1 MSLINQIQDTVDIF
15 LNLIGIVNLII
26 IILIIIIGYHI
37 VLFFLRDKKYIN
49 TPDNNDKLKDIKI
62 KDLKET
68 PLVNFIVP
76 AWKEGDIF
84 KGCLLSINKLSYPKL
99 RVIINAG
106 GSQETIEIAES
117 FKEYQNFN
125 IIYQKAGEGKLKAIN
140 DALKLISEG
149 LVYLIDADI
158 YLDDNIL
165 LQMIYSITNKKESV
179 VISAIKPHPSI
190 QNKDLVKYLYISRN
204 FFSRR
209 NFSVYSN
216 AVSQNTVMSYNVIEN
231 VNQFSVG
238 KFSDDGLVIGSDIRK
253 KGYKIFTIHN
263 NKAESFHFPIKIKDY
278 INLNL
283 RWLENYLYSAFRDKK
298 IKIINYLILVLV
310 SIIIL
315 ITPLLFFFN
324 IYLFFLGMLLFLSL
338 YLKRIRKI
346 IFFKLG
352 IQSEKLTLH
361 LKFFIKLVFYLYI
374 DLITNIIVAF
384 EMLFYRKGYKKR
396 KNFI

>member
-1 MSLINQIQDTVDIF
+1 MSLINQIQETVDIF

-49 TPDNNDKLKDIKI
+49 TLDNNDKLKDIKI
-62 KDLKET
+62 TDLKET

-117 FKEYQNFN
+117 FKKYQNFN

-165 LQMIYSITNKKESV
+165 LQMIYPIINKKENV
-179 VISAIKPHPSI
+179 VISAIKPHHSI
-190 QNKDLVKYLYISRN
+190 QNRDIVKYLYISRIVW
-204 FFSRR
+204 FKR
-209 NFSVYSN
+209 NFSIYSN
-216 AVSQNTVMSYNVIEN
+216 GVSQNTVISYAVIED
-231 VNQFSVG
+231 VKEFTIG
-238 KFSDDGLVIGSDIRK
+238 KFSDDGVVIGSDILK
-253 KGYKIFTIHN
+253 KGYKIFTLRN
-263 NKAESFHFPIKIKDY
+263 SMAEAFHFPIRIKEY

-283 RWLENYLYSAFRDKK
+283 RWIENSLYSAIRDKK
-298 IKIINYLILVLV
+298 IKVLKFSILVLV
-310 SIIIL
+310 SVIIL

-324 IYLFFLGMLLFLSL
+324 IYLFFLGILLLL
-338 YLKRIRKI
+338 NMYLKRIRKTL
-346 IFFKLG
+346 FFKLAFQTEG
-352 IQSEKLTLH
+352 LTLH
-361 LKFFIKLVFYLYI
+361 LKFFLKLIIYI
-374 DLITNIIVAF
+374 FVDLISNLIVFF
-384 EMLFYRKGYKKR
+384 EMLFYRKAYKKR
-396 KNFI
+396 KNFF